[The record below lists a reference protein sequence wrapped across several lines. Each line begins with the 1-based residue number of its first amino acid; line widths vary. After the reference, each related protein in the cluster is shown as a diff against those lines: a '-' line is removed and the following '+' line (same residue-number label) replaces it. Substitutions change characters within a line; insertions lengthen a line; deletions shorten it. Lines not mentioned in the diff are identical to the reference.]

1 MCKTAIKLGGI
12 GPMERKLI
20 AVAVSSALALPMAA
34 QAVEFAVS
42 GHINRAIVSID
53 GTGADNDGDLKHKDG
68 RTSPSRFRFTG
79 SEELDSG
86 MTVGVNLEY
95 DAGAS
100 PDPDKPDD
108 DNDTP
113 FTRRHSNLYLGGE
126 WGKLTVGQA
135 STATDGM
142 AFANLGGPSWL
153 AGVTNSCA
161 FYSDGPACE
170 SNDGGRK
177 DILRY
182 DTPALGPASIAVSS
196 GNNDYWDIMLKVAGS
211 LGDAGYDFRVGHIA
225 ETDTDVAATDGTVSI
240 HTGRDLIAGHTNV
253 KTLLDD
259 LPDGGTV
266 ALSDATDMPFDG
278 STELVANQLYEK
290 RLPGTPAS
298 KTMSGDI
305 TTASLGVAFGQG
317 TSVWTAW
324 SQDDTGDDEYQ
335 YISVD
340 HSYGDGSV
348 GVFYKTA
355 EKAGV
360 DGSIRGVGFGHAIGG
375 GATVYA
381 GFRQHEEDGKEDVD
395 VMLAGIRVT
404 FN

>member
-1 MCKTAIKLGGI
+1 
-12 GPMERKLI
+12 
-20 AVAVSSALALPMAA
+20 
-34 QAVEFAVS
+34 
-42 GHINRAIVSID
+42 
-53 GTGADNDGDLKHKDG
+53 
-68 RTSPSRFRFTG
+68 
-79 SEELDSG
+79 
-86 MTVGVNLEY
+86 
-95 DAGAS
+95 
-100 PDPDKPDD
+100 
-108 DNDTP
+108 
-113 FTRRHSNLYLGGE
+113 
-126 WGKLTVGQA
+126 
-135 STATDGM
+135 M

-170 SNDGGRK
+170 SNDGGRS
-177 DILRY
+177 DILKY
-182 DTPALGPASIAVSS
+182 DTPSIGPASIAIST
-196 GNNDYWDIMLKVAGS
+196 GNNGYWDVMLKVAGS
-211 LGDAGYDFRVGHIA
+211 LDDAGYDFRIGHIA
-225 ETDTDVAATDGTVSI
+225 EMNTDVAATDESVSI
-240 HTGRDLIAGHTNV
+240 HTGRELIATHTDIP
-253 KTLLDD
+253 TLLDE
-259 LPDGGTV
+259 LPEGATV
-266 ALSDATDMPFDG
+266 AKVDTDEPLVPATSLEEDA
-278 STELVANQLYEK
+278 LYEK

-317 TSVWTAW
+317 TSVWAAW

-360 DGSIRGVGFGHAIGG
+360 DGSIRGVGFGHDIGG

-381 GFRQHEEDGKEDVD
+381 GFRQHEEHGKEDVD

>member
-1 MCKTAIKLGGI
+1 MPARHLT
-12 GPMERKLI
+12 P
-20 AVAVSSALALPMAA
+20 
-34 QAVEFAVS
+34 
-42 GHINRAIVSID
+42 IN
-53 GTGADNDGDLKHKDG
+53 L
-68 RTSPSRFRFTG
+68 
-79 SEELDSG
+79 
-86 MTVGVNLEY
+86 
-95 DAGAS
+95 
-100 PDPDKPDD
+100 D

-170 SNDGGRK
+170 SNDGGRS
-177 DILRY
+177 DILKY
-182 DTPALGPASIAVSS
+182 DTPSIGPASIAIST
-196 GNNDYWDIMLKVAGS
+196 GNNGYWDVMLKVAGS
-211 LGDAGYDFRVGHIA
+211 LDDAGYDFRIGHIA
-225 ETDTDVAATDGTVSI
+225 EMNTDVAATGESLSI
-240 HTGRDLIAGHTNV
+240 HTGRALIDTHTDTP
-253 KTLLDD
+253 TLLDE
-259 LPDGGTV
+259 LPDGATV
-266 ALSDATDMPFDG
+266 AEVTTSVP
-278 STELVANQLYEK
+278 LVAATLLEADALYEK
-290 RLPGTPAS
+290 SLPGTPAS
-298 KTMSGDI
+298 KKMSGDI

-317 TSVWTAW
+317 TSVWAAW

-355 EKAGV
+355 EKAGD

-395 VMLAGIRVT
+395 VLLAGIRVT

>member
-1 MCKTAIKLGGI
+1 
-12 GPMERKLI
+12 MERKLI
-20 AVAVSSALALPMAA
+20 VAAVSSALALPMAA

-42 GHINRAIVSID
+42 GHVNRAIVSID
-53 GTGADNDGDLKHKDG
+53 GTGGKDDGDLKHKDG
-68 RTSPSRFRFTG
+68 ATSPSRFRFTG
-79 SEELDSG
+79 SEELGSG
-86 MTVGVNLEY
+86 LTVGVQLEY
-95 DAGAS
+95 GAS
-100 PDPDKPDD
+100 GA
-108 DNDTP
+108 NSAP

-126 WGKLTVGQA
+126 WGKLTVGHA

-170 SNDGGRK
+170 SNDGGRS
-177 DILRY
+177 DILKY
-182 DTPALGPASIAVSS
+182 DTPSIGPASIAISS
-196 GNNDYWDIMLKVAGS
+196 GNNDYWDVMLKVAGS
-211 LGDAGYDFRVGHIA
+211 LDDAGYDFRIGHIA
-225 ETDTDVAATDGTVSI
+225 KVDTETDVAATDASVS
-240 HTGRDLIAGHTNV
+240 HDSGQTLIDAHGDV
-253 KTLLDD
+253 DTLLET
-259 LPDGGTV
+259 LP
-266 ALSDATDMPFDG
+266 LDATVKPLYVNEG
-278 STELVANQLYEK
+278 PLVRGIGDTLTPIWMYVT
-290 RLPGTPAS
+290 RVPGTPAR
-298 KTMSGDI
+298 KEKKMSGDI

-317 TSVWTAW
+317 TSVWAAW

-360 DGSIRGVGFGHAIGG
+360 DGSIRGVGFGHDIGG

-381 GFRQHEEDGKEDVD
+381 GFRQHEEHGKEDVD

>member
-1 MCKTAIKLGGI
+1 MTI
-12 GPMERKLI
+12 G
-20 AVAVSSALALPMAA
+20 V
-34 QAVEFAVS
+34 Q
-42 GHINRAIVSID
+42 
-53 GTGADNDGDLKHKDG
+53 
-68 RTSPSRFRFTG
+68 
-79 SEELDSG
+79 
-86 MTVGVNLEY
+86 LEY

-135 STATDGM
+135 STATDNM

-170 SNDGGRK
+170 SNDGGRR
-177 DILRY
+177 DILKY
-182 DTPALGPASIAVSS
+182 DTPSLGPASIAISA
-196 GNNDYWDIMLKVAGS
+196 GNDDYWDVMLKIAGS
-211 LGDAGYDFRVGHIA
+211 LGDAGYDFRIGHIA
-225 ETDTDVAATDGTVSI
+225 KVSDTTRTAASTSMASQTVHGRELLTTLFNEGDNSDVTGFQDSNDVTMPDYTLTNTAFEGLESVAADDDAGTLAMDPLEA
-240 HTGRDLIAGHTNV
+240 HLAANPNV
-253 KTLLDD
+253 ELDRV
-259 LPDGGTV
+259 GGTG
-266 ALSDATDMPFDG
+266 AGEG
-278 STELVANQLYEK
+278 SFADNVYRKTTTTT
-290 RLPGTPAS
+290 TPAS
-298 KTMSGDI
+298 SMTTESGDI

-317 TSVWTAW
+317 TSVWAAW
-324 SQDDTGDDEYQ
+324 SQDNTGDDEYQ

-381 GFRQHEEDGKEDVD
+381 GFRQHEEDGKEDID
-395 VMLAGIRVT
+395 VLLAGIRVT